1 MKELKEFLTFYGVP
15 FAKKATKEEL
25 QELNAKVQSVEG
37 FAEMETIDLL
47 AALGLDLPETP
58 TATIPVVDITE
69 DGTQST
75 LEFCNL
81 VSNGMTFA
89 EARAFLADKVTS
101 EKVKAVKLQ
110 APRLNLLGLPAG
122 APDSADG
129 LLEYFRVRNNEQHP
143 DTSEERLVALY
154 KSETEG

>member
-25 QELNAKVQSVEG
+25 QELNAKVQAVEG
-37 FAEMETIDLL
+37 FAEMETPDLL
-47 AALGLDLPETP
+47 AALGLDGEVPSLSP
-58 TATIPVVDITE
+58 IVDITE

-89 EARAFLADKVTS
+89 EARAFLADKITS
-101 EKVKAVKLQ
+101 EKVKAEKAQ

-122 APDSADG
+122 APDSADS
-129 LLEYFRVRNNEQHP
+129 LLEYFRVRGNEQHP
-143 DTSEERLVALY
+143 DTSEERLIALY

>member
-25 QELNAKVQSVEG
+25 QELNAKVQAVEG
-37 FAEMETIDLL
+37 FAQMETPDLL
-47 AALGLDLPETP
+47 AALELTELPNAEAP
-58 TATIPVVDITE
+58 IVDITE
-69 DGTQST
+69 DGTQTT

-89 EARAFLADKVTS
+89 EARAFLADKIAS
-101 EKVKAVKLQ
+101 EKVKAEKIQ
-110 APRLNLLGLPAG
+110 KPRLNLLGLPAG

-129 LLEYFRVRNNEQHP
+129 LLEYFKVRDNEQHP
-143 DTSEERLVALY
+143 DTSEERLIALY

>member
-25 QELNAKVQSVEG
+25 QELNAKVQAVEG

-47 AALGLDLPETP
+47 AALGLDEDSEIEPP
-58 TATIPVVDITE
+58 IVDITE

-89 EARAFLADKVTS
+89 EARAFLADKITS
-101 EKVKAVKLQ
+101 EKVKAEKEK

-122 APDSADG
+122 APDSAYS
-129 LLEYFRVRNNEQHP
+129 LLEYFRVRDNEQHP
-143 DTSEERLVALY
+143 DTSEERLIALY

>member
-1 MKELKEFLTFYGVP
+1 MKELKEFLTFYGVS

-25 QELNAKVQSVEG
+25 ESLSAKVQAVPG
-37 FAEMETIDLL
+37 YAELETPDLL
-47 AALGLDLPETP
+47 AALELTESP
-58 TATIPVVDITE
+58 TAEAPIVDITE

-89 EARAFLADKVTS
+89 EARAFLADKITS
-101 EKVKAVKLQ
+101 EKVNAEKTQK
-110 APRLNLLGLPAG
+110 PRLNLLGLPAG

-129 LLEYFRVRNNEQHP
+129 LLEYFRVRDNEQHP
-143 DTSEERLVALY
+143 DTSEERLIALY
-154 KSETEG
+154 KQETEG